1 MDIEIIYKA
10 KLSGNMH
17 FIVDWEHYYYND
29 DNCCQSIV
37 RKDWSE
43 YITIRETCI
52 YNPWYDIWKYPLFM
66 NEVYKKL
73 EECSNIPLEPQ
84 NIA

>member
-10 KLSGNMH
+10 KLSGNMN
-17 FIVDWEHYYYND
+17 FTVDWANYYYND
-29 DNCCQSIV
+29 DACCQSIV

-43 YITIRETCI
+43 YITIWETCI
-52 YNPWYDIWKYPLFM
+52 YNHGNGFWKYPEFM

-73 EECSNIPLEPQ
+73 EECGNIPLETT
-84 NIA
+84 NDA